1 MHTED
6 PRRKQGIELLCIMQ
20 QLCVCP
26 STIVLQVSFRLKAIG
41 DHHYMHSVIILVVS
55 YGEDDIIILV
65 VSYGEDDKVSH
76 LISIWA
82 HNQGSGLNS
91 INVKSKYLC
100 TY

>member
-20 QLCVCP
+20 QLRVCP

-41 DHHYMHSVIILVVS
+41 DHHYMHSV
-55 YGEDDIIILV
+55 IILV